1 MILHTRCRYTPRT
14 GVIYRGDL
22 HRYSDCNVQ
31 ACHCIYS
38 SSSLDRWTSGLL
50 QRNAKRDGLYTRK
63 PQRQWRGSAADA
75 LRAAVWPNVSLT
87 RLFVF
92 QATNRSSNCQK
103 EGPCSI
109 ARALHQIK
117 FELEAPNGTDATPSR
132 RGLGERHIAVEVDI
146 EKVVR
151 PRTGGPRWWPP
162 RRPRGRWRARRSP
175 RGRSRPRRRR
185 GGRARSGG
193 LRHARSGRSRL

>member
-1 MILHTRCRYTPRT
+1 MDKWAVAT
-14 GVIYRGDL
+14 
-22 HRYSDCNVQ
+22 
-31 ACHCIYS
+31 
-38 SSSLDRWTSGLL
+38 
-50 QRNAKRDGLYTRK
+50 KRQGGWALYEDAAEAMAG
-63 PQRQWRGSAADA
+63 GSAAGA
-75 LRAAVWPNVSLT
+75 LRAAVWPHVSLT

-103 EGPCSI
+103 KGPCRI

-117 FELEAPNGTDATPSR
+117 FELEAPNGADATPSR

-146 EKVVR
+146 EEAVR
-151 PRTGGPRWWPP
+151 SRTGGPRWWPP
-162 RRPRGRWRARRSP
+162 HHPRGCWRARRSP